1 MAENISTPSGMGGLM
16 RFNEEY
22 NSKFQVSPEQVFILV
37 AAVIIIM
44 TLIKTVRGNNYLIT

>member
-1 MAENISTPSGMGGLM
+1 MADGISTPSGMGGLM

-22 NSKFQVSPEQVFILV
+22 QSKFQISTQQVFILV

-44 TLIKTVRGNNYLIT
+44 TVIKIAL